1 MTIAEM
7 PTATQQKEYTPTG
20 FVDLDLE
27 WINNDLVIVSRAK
40 ENKDWKEG
48 PVPTMFTSLYTIN
61 IRTGEQK
68 QISFPRKN
76 ELDED
81 PQVVGSY
88 LTWFRK
94 RAGQNKGDVWV
105 KNALDGQEHIW
116 LKDVDSAPMFFR
128 PEQSS

>member
-1 MTIAEM
+1 
-7 PTATQQKEYTPTG
+7 
-20 FVDLDLE
+20 
-27 WINNDLVIVSRAK
+27 
-40 ENKDWKEG
+40 
-48 PVPTMFTSLYTIN
+48 MFTSLYTIN

-94 RAGQNKGDVWV
+94 RAEQNKGDVWV
-105 KNALDGQEHIW
+105 KNALNGQEHIW
-116 LKDVDSAPMFFR
+116 LTNVDSAPIFFA
-128 PEQSS
+128 PEQSSYY

>member
-7 PTATQQKEYTPTG
+7 PTAKQLKEYTPKG

-27 WINNDLVIVSRAK
+27 WSQNDLVIVARAK

-48 PVPTMFTSLYTIN
+48 PVPTMFTSLYMIN

-94 RAGQNKGDVWV
+94 KAGRK
-105 KNALDGQEHIW
+105 
-116 LKDVDSAPMFFR
+116 
-128 PEQSS
+128 

>member
-1 MTIAEM
+1 
-7 PTATQQKEYTPTG
+7 
-20 FVDLDLE
+20 
-27 WINNDLVIVSRAK
+27 
-40 ENKDWKEG
+40 
-48 PVPTMFTSLYTIN
+48 MFTSLYTIN

-94 RAGQNKGDVWV
+94 RADQNKGDVWV
-105 KNALDGQEHIW
+105 KNALNGQEHIW
-116 LKDVDSAPMFFR
+116 LKNVDYAPIFFT
-128 PEQSS
+128 PEQSP